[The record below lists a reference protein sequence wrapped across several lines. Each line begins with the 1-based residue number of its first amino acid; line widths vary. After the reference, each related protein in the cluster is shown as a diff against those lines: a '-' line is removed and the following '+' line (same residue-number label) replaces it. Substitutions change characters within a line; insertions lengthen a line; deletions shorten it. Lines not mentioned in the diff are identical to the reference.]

1 MAKTTKPNNAE
12 AIYRGQL
19 KKQVKLLRE
28 KGFKPSCVS
37 KIDLRASTETLE
49 EIFKEGL
56 LTLLNLTEVAV
67 DSDADVY
74 VHDIYDKSGS
84 YVVSEY
90 MKSFKASKYPI
101 TKSLWWVIAYMTN
114 PYFMDTMY
122 RQWDPDKKEHIYDS
136 CSFKPNLPITEYQVK
151 RANVYPSPLKH
162 LDDSIDT
169 NVDEIP
175 AKKINDYKG
184 LDQYVMN
191 ADGRNKR
198 LFAEQLFQLTGI
210 RFDII
215 HDSKLRSFNDTDDSP
230 VDDDNVNYGLN
241 IYAVCSAA

>member
-1 MAKTTKPNNAE
+1 MANTTKPSNAE

-28 KGFKPSCVS
+28 KGFKPSCVK
-37 KIDLRASTETLE
+37 KIDLRASTKKLE
-49 EIFKEGL
+49 AIFKEGL

-67 DSDADVY
+67 DPDADVC
-74 VHDIYDKSGS
+74 VNDIYDKTGS
-84 YVVSEY
+84 YIISEY
-90 MKSFKASKYPI
+90 TKSFKASKYPI

-114 PYFMDTMY
+114 PYFMHTMY
-122 RQWDPDKKEHIYDS
+122 RQWDRDKKEYIYDS
-136 CSFKPNLPITEYQVK
+136 HYFKPDLPIAEYQVK
-151 RANVYPSPLKH
+151 QANVYPSPLKH
-162 LDDSIDT
+162 LDGSIDT
-169 NVDEIP
+169 NIDEIP

-215 HDSKLRSFNDTDDSP
+215 HDSKLRSFNDTDASP